1 WQSTTVAVKPGDV
14 FNYSVGIGGARRNGV
29 KTSGENGTA
38 STITKGGS
46 TVVASAG
53 SIGPAGNTANN
64 TRTGR
69 GAAASS
75 IAALALPGSADVN
88 SPGNQDDTTIVD
100 GNPPGGGG
108 LGGPSVG
115 WMNNG
120 STKYSGMG
128 GRGEI
133 RYRFRYRGTASAIR
147 AFRGTVEVWRRDP
160 VDTVLTSGTGSFT
173 APSYAAFMDVGV
185 IGGGASGATGDN
197 GVTTAAGSGAP
208 AAVWQST
215 TVAVKP
221 GDVFNYSVGIGG
233 ARRNGVKTSGEN
245 GTASTITKGGST
257 VVASAGSIGP
267 AGNTAN

>member
-1 WQSTTVAVKPGDV
+1 DPVDTVLTSGTGSFTAPSYAAFMDVGVIGGGASGATGDNGVTTAAGSGAPAAVWQSTTVAVKPGDV

-133 RYRFRYRGTASAIR
+133 RYRFR
-147 AFRGTVEVWRRDP
+147 
-160 VDTVLTSGTGSFT
+160 
-173 APSYAAFMDVGV
+173 SY
-185 IGGGASGATGDN
+185 
-197 GVTTAAGSGAP
+197 
-208 AAVWQST
+208 
-215 TVAVKP
+215 
-221 GDVFNYSVGIGG
+221 
-233 ARRNGVKTSGEN
+233 
-245 GTASTITKGGST
+245 
-257 VVASAGSIGP
+257 
-267 AGNTAN
+267 